1 MKMTCAILAGGKS
14 TRMGQDKATM
24 RIGDKPLI
32 CFIYTIVKEV
42 FDDVIIISRVH
53 NTIEGIDAPVLKD
66 ALPFGG
72 SMTGIASALLYSETP
87 YTFVVG
93 CDMPFLSTEAFEYMQ
108 NEVAGEDIVIP
119 KTKYMQNEVAGEDI
133 VISKTKWGFEAL
145 HAIYNRCCMAHF
157 FRLIEQNR
165 FKVAEILPFVS
176 VKELE
181 ENPCFFRNG
190 NSVFTNINTMND
202 LAMVEAE

>member
-1 MKMTCAILAGGKS
+1 MTCAILAGGKS

-42 FDDVIIISRVH
+42 FDDVIIISRFH
-53 NTIEGIDAPVLKD
+53 DTIEGIDAPVLKD
-66 ALPFGG
+66 VVPFGN

-93 CDMPFLSTEAFEYMQ
+93 CDMPFLSTEAFE
-108 NEVAGEDIVIP
+108 
-119 KTKYMQNEVAGEDI
+119 YMQNEVAGEDI

>member
-93 CDMPFLSTEAFEYMQ
+93 CDMLFLSTEAFE
-108 NEVAGEDIVIP
+108 
-119 KTKYMQNEVAGEDI
+119 YMQNEVAGEDI

>member
-108 NEVAGEDIVIP
+108 NEVAGEDIVI
-119 KTKYMQNEVAGEDI
+119 
-133 VISKTKWGFEAL
+133 SKTKWGFEAL

-190 NSVFTNINTMND
+190 NSVFTNLNTMND